1 VTNIKKW
8 YLSNLFLFVLAFFVP
23 LIGQDMSSFSK
34 EKDRLLRDIEL
45 TNSLLESTRKAQE
58 NELQVINLIQAK
70 IFSRQKL
77 IETYV
82 SKLDDINLAI
92 QKTDS
97 TLGNLEKDILI
108 GKKEYEKLIL
118 AAFKR
123 RNKMDFTLFF
133 LSSESF
139 NQAYERYRMINE
151 LNRYRKSQLVILSN
165 TYQAYN
171 IQKKKLDDLKMQ
183 LKVIIKDNLSE
194 KDQLATEQT
203 QKERFVKDLKS
214 KERRLLSEIAEKKKQ
229 SELLEAKIREL
240 ILASKSSK
248 SSYSNSDFGKNKGK
262 LLWPVSNAIILSY
275 FGEHDH
281 PSLKGVKVKNNG
293 VDFKLGSNYR
303 VSNIFEGEVSR
314 IVSIPGYNK
323 AIIVRHGKF
332 LTVYA
337 NMDVVYMKAGQHVK
351 SGELLVE
358 VFKHEGINSGVLHF
372 EIWDENSKVNPVEW
386 LKM

>member
-1 VTNIKKW
+1 M
-8 YLSNLFLFVLAFFVP
+8 FVLAFFVP

>member
-1 VTNIKKW
+1 MKW

-45 TNSLLESTRKAQE
+45 TNSLLESTRKAQV

-229 SELLEAKIREL
+229 SELLEEKIREL

-351 SGELLVE
+351 SGELLGE
-358 VFKHEGINSGVLHF
+358 VFKQEGINSGVLHF